1 MDLVIIASLL
11 FLVFVFLVFG
21 VLFVLLGLGLFLVFL
36 IIVIETKVEILIE
49 GVDELLLV
57 VSL

>member
-1 MDLVIIASLL
+1 MDLVVIASLL